1 MIVRLLYNVIAPVV
15 FICLLP
21 SFLSRMS
28 KRGGYRYSTQQR
40 LGLYSDETKL
50 SLSSQR
56 RIWIHAVSVG
66 EMYVAKTLIEEVRK
80 NQKNISFVITT
91 TTSTGYRI
99 AHQEKQEN
107 DVVLYF
113 PLDLPFVVKRV
124 ANVINPIE
132 LILIEGE
139 CWPNLIWEVARRKI
153 PIALVNGRISDKS
166 YQKYMRASWLTR
178 EVYHCVDRFY
188 MQQVRDAE
196 RIIRLGAN
204 PNQVFVS
211 GNLKFDFP
219 SIEFENSLKEL
230 FGRVKSREQLI
241 ILASSTW
248 PGEEVIL
255 ARIVNN
261 LKREYDALQ
270 LIIAPRHVERIPEIK
285 TKLLEINCHVSVRS
299 EEAPADLN
307 AIWLLDS
314 TGELSDLYSSSD
326 IVFIGKSLYASG
338 GQNPIEAASHGC
350 VLITGPHMENF
361 KAEADALD
369 QYKARIIVDSERT
382 LEEELRKLLSDY
394 QYRSNLS
401 RASKKMFEAGRGGV
415 QKTLEGLAEFKIG
428 SFS

>member
-1 MIVRLLYNVIAPVV
+1 M
-15 FICLLP
+15 
-21 SFLSRMS
+21 
-28 KRGGYRYSTQQR
+28 
-40 LGLYSDETKL
+40 
-50 SLSSQR
+50 
-56 RIWIHAVSVG
+56 
-66 EMYVAKTLIEEVRK
+66 
-80 NQKNISFVITT
+80 ITT

-166 YQKYMRASWLTR
+166 YQKYMRALWLTR

-219 SIEFENSLKEL
+219 STEFENSLKEL

-326 IVFIGKSLYASG
+326 IVFIGKSLCSSG

-394 QYRSNLS
+394 QHRSTLS

-415 QKTLEGLAEFKIG
+415 KKTLEGLAEFKIG

>member
-1 MIVRLLYNVIAPVV
+1 M

-219 SIEFENSLKEL
+219 STEFENSLKEL
-230 FGRVKSREQLI
+230 FGRVKSQEQLI

-299 EEAPADLN
+299 EKAPADLN
-307 AIWLLDS
+307 TIWLLDS

-326 IVFIGKSLYASG
+326 IVFIGKSLCASG

-350 VLITGPHMENF
+350 ILITGPHMENF

-369 QYKARIIVDSERT
+369 QYKARIIVDSERA

-394 QYRSNLS
+394 QHRSTLS

-415 QKTLEGLAEFKIG
+415 KKTLEGLTEFKIG

>member
-219 SIEFENSLKEL
+219 STEFENSLKEL

-326 IVFIGKSLYASG
+326 IVFIGKSLCSSG

-394 QYRSNLS
+394 QHRSTLS

-415 QKTLEGLAEFKIG
+415 KKTLEGLAEFKIG

>member
-1 MIVRLLYNVIAPVV
+1 M

-219 SIEFENSLKEL
+219 STEFENSVKEL
-230 FGRVKSREQLI
+230 FGRDKSREQLI

-326 IVFIGKSLYASG
+326 IVFIGKSLCSSG

-369 QYKARIIVDSERT
+369 QFKARIIVDSERT

-394 QYRSNLS
+394 QYRSTLS

-415 QKTLEGLAEFKIG
+415 KKTLEGLAEFKIG

>member
-219 SIEFENSLKEL
+219 STEFENSLKEL

-285 TKLLEINCHVSVRS
+285 TKLLEINCHVSLRS
-299 EEAPADLN
+299 EKAPADLN

-326 IVFIGKSLYASG
+326 IVFIGKSLCSSG

-394 QYRSNLS
+394 QHRSTLS

-415 QKTLEGLAEFKIG
+415 KKTLEGLAEFKIG

>member
-15 FICLLP
+15 LICLLP
-21 SFLSRMS
+21 SFLWRMK
-28 KRGGYRYSTQQR
+28 KRGGYRHSTQQR
-40 LGLYSDETKL
+40 LGLYSKEIKL

-80 NQKNISFVITT
+80 NKKNISFVITT

-99 AHQEKQEN
+99 ANQEKQKN

-124 ANVINPIE
+124 ANLINPIE

-139 CWPNLIWEVARRKI
+139 CWPNLIWEISRRNI
-153 PIALVNGRISDKS
+153 PIALVNGRISDRS
-166 YQKYMRASWLTR
+166 YQRYMHVLWLTR
-178 EVYHCVDRFY
+178 EVFQCVDRLY
-188 MQQVRDAE
+188 MQQARDAD
-196 RIIRLGAN
+196 RVIRFGAN
-204 PNQVFVS
+204 SDQVFVS

-219 SIEFENSLKEL
+219 DIASVKSLKEL
-230 FGRVKSREQLI
+230 FGRTKSREQLF

-248 PGEEVIL
+248 PGEEVVL
-255 ARIVNN
+255 ARIVNK
-261 LKREYDALQ
+261 LKREYNSLQ
-270 LIIAPRHVERIPEIK
+270 LIIAPRHVERIPEIR
-285 TKLLEINCHVSVRS
+285 TELLEINCHVSLRS
-299 EEAPADLN
+299 EKSPADLN
-307 AIWLLDS
+307 SIWLLDS
-314 TGELSDLYSSSD
+314 TGELSDLYPSSD

-338 GQNPIEAASHGC
+338 GQNPIEAASYGC

-361 KAEADALD
+361 KAEADSLD
-369 QYKARIIVDSERT
+369 KYKARIVVHSENT
-382 LEEELRKLLSDY
+382 LDDELRKLLVDH
-394 QYRSNLS
+394 QHRSNLG
-401 RASKKMFEAGRGGV
+401 RASKEMFEAGRGGV

>member
-21 SFLSRMS
+21 SFLWRMN
-28 KRGGYRYSTQQR
+28 KRGGYRDSTQQR
-40 LGLYSDETKL
+40 MGLYRKEIKL
-50 SLSSQR
+50 SLSSHR

-66 EMYVAKTLIEEVRK
+66 EMYVAKTLIEQVRK

-124 ANVINPIE
+124 VTLINPIE

-139 CWPNLIWEVARRKI
+139 CWPNLIWELTRQKI
-153 PIALVNGRISDKS
+153 PIALVNGRVSDKS
-166 YQKYMRASWLTR
+166 YQKYKRVLWLTKS
-178 EVYHCVDRFY
+178 VYYCIDRFH
-188 MQQVRDAE
+188 MQQASDAE

-204 PNQVFVS
+204 PDQVFVS
-211 GNLKFDFP
+211 GNLKFDFR
-219 SIEFENSLKEL
+219 STESTNSLKEL
-230 FGRVKSREQLI
+230 FGRAKSPEQLI

-248 PGEEVIL
+248 PGEEIIL
-255 ARIVNN
+255 ARIVNK
-261 LKREYDALQ
+261 LKREYKTLQ

-285 TKLLEINCHVSVRS
+285 TKLLEINCHVSLRS
-299 EEAPADLN
+299 EKRPADLN
-307 AIWLLDS
+307 TVWLLDS
-314 TGELSDLYSSSD
+314 TGELSNLYSSSD
-326 IVFIGKSLYASG
+326 IVFIGKSLDAFG

-361 KAEADALD
+361 KAEADSLD
-369 QYKARIIVDSERT
+369 QYKARIIVHSEST
-382 LEEELRKLLSDY
+382 LEDELRKLLCDSE
-394 QYRSNLS
+394 YRFNLS
-401 RASKKMFEAGRGGV
+401 NSSKKMFEGGRGGV
-415 QKTLEGLAEFKIG
+415 QKTLEGLIEFKIG

>member
-219 SIEFENSLKEL
+219 STEFENSLNEL

-326 IVFIGKSLYASG
+326 IVFIGKSLCSSG

-369 QYKARIIVDSERT
+369 QYKAC
-382 LEEELRKLLSDY
+382 LLYTSD
-394 QYRSNLS
+394 
-401 RASKKMFEAGRGGV
+401 AADE
-415 QKTLEGLAEFKIG
+415 
-428 SFS
+428 

>member
-66 EMYVAKTLIEEVRK
+66 EMYVAKTLISEVRK

-99 AHQEKQEN
+99 AHQEKQVN

-124 ANVINPIE
+124 ANLINPIE

-178 EVYHCVDRFY
+178 EVYSYVDRFY
-188 MQQVRDAE
+188 MQQARDAE

-204 PNQVFVS
+204 PDQVFVS

-219 SIEFENSLKEL
+219 STESANSLKEL
-230 FGRVKSREQLI
+230 FGHAKSREQLI

-248 PGEEVIL
+248 PGEEVVL

-261 LKREYDALQ
+261 LKREYHALQ
-270 LIIAPRHVERIPEIK
+270 LIIAPRHVERVPEIK
-285 TKLLEINCHVSVRS
+285 TRLLEMNCHVSLRS
-299 EEAPADLN
+299 EKAPADSN
-307 AIWLLDS
+307 TMWLLDS
-314 TGELSDLYSSSD
+314 TGELSDLYPSSD
-326 IVFIGKSLYASG
+326 IVFVGKSLCASG

-350 VLITGPHMENF
+350 VLITGPHMDNF
-361 KAEADALD
+361 KAEANALD
-369 QYKARIIVDSERT
+369 QYKARIVVHSESE
-382 LEEELRKLLSDY
+382 LEDTLRKLISDH
-394 QYRSNLS
+394 QQRSIAS
-401 RASKKMFEAGRGGV
+401 RASKEMFEAGRGGV

>member
-219 SIEFENSLKEL
+219 STEFENSLKEL

-326 IVFIGKSLYASG
+326 IVFIGKSLCSSG

-369 QYKARIIVDSERT
+369 QHKARIIVDSERT

-394 QYRSNLS
+394 QHRSTLS

-415 QKTLEGLAEFKIG
+415 KKTLEGLAEFKIG

>member
-219 SIEFENSLKEL
+219 STEFENSVKEL
-230 FGRVKSREQLI
+230 FGRDKSREQLI

-326 IVFIGKSLYASG
+326 IVFIGKSLCSSG

-369 QYKARIIVDSERT
+369 QFKARIIVDSERT

-394 QYRSNLS
+394 QHRSTLS

-415 QKTLEGLAEFKIG
+415 KKTLEGLAEFKIG

>member
-107 DVVLYF
+107 DIVLYF

-139 CWPNLIWEVARRKI
+139 CWPNLI
-153 PIALVNGRISDKS
+153 L
-166 YQKYMRASWLTR
+166 
-178 EVYHCVDRFY
+178 
-188 MQQVRDAE
+188 
-196 RIIRLGAN
+196 
-204 PNQVFVS
+204 
-211 GNLKFDFP
+211 
-219 SIEFENSLKEL
+219 SL
-230 FGRVKSREQLI
+230 I
-241 ILASSTW
+241 HI
-248 PGEEVIL
+248 
-255 ARIVNN
+255 
-261 LKREYDALQ
+261 
-270 LIIAPRHVERIPEIK
+270 
-285 TKLLEINCHVSVRS
+285 
-299 EEAPADLN
+299 
-307 AIWLLDS
+307 
-314 TGELSDLYSSSD
+314 
-326 IVFIGKSLYASG
+326 
-338 GQNPIEAASHGC
+338 
-350 VLITGPHMENF
+350 
-361 KAEADALD
+361 
-369 QYKARIIVDSERT
+369 
-382 LEEELRKLLSDY
+382 
-394 QYRSNLS
+394 
-401 RASKKMFEAGRGGV
+401 
-415 QKTLEGLAEFKIG
+415 
-428 SFS
+428 

>member
-1 MIVRLLYNVIAPVV
+1 M

-219 SIEFENSLKEL
+219 STEFENSLKEL

-326 IVFIGKSLYASG
+326 IVFIGKSLCSSG

-394 QYRSNLS
+394 QHRSTLS

-415 QKTLEGLAEFKIG
+415 KKTLEGLAEFKIG